1 MKAKKKGKGK
11 FIIKLIF
18 FINIAFAAFL
28 LLSCLAA
35 YLSPATFWPVAF
47 FGTAYPFIFL
57 ANFLFIIFWL
67 IVKRKYA
74 LLSSLIIIIG
84 INNVFKL
91 VQYSKVYDASEMQD
105 ATKVI
110 SFNIRNFD
118 IYNYGKNWENNF
130 TKKNQI
136 FKFLS
141 KEQPDI
147 LCFQEYVYD
156 TTNYFNT
163 TDTLKQFLK
172 AKNPHIYFTS
182 NNRKL
187 IYFGI
192 ATYTSFPIIDTGSV
206 VYNTVNGNICIFTD
220 ILIGS
225 DTVRVYNVHLES
237 IRFNSEDYAF
247 VENQLENSNKKKAT
261 QKEITVKEGSER
273 ILKRMKKAYV
283 LRAPQS
289 ETVEEHI
296 SKCPYPIILCG
307 DFNDT
312 PTSYAYHNI
321 SSKLTDAFIESG
333 NGTGQSYAGV
343 YPSFRIDYIMHSKDF
358 RSYNF
363 ETVYEEMSDHYPLKC
378 FLKFDKKN

>member
-1 MKAKKKGKGK
+1 MTAKKKGKGK
-11 FIIKLIF
+11 FLIKLIF
-18 FINIAFAAFL
+18 IINITFAVFL

-35 YLSPATFWPVAF
+35 YLSPAIFWPVAF
-47 FGTAYPFIFL
+47 FGIAYPFLFI

-67 IVKRKYA
+67 IVRRKFA
-74 LLSSLIIIIG
+74 LLSAIIILAG

-91 VQYSKVYDASEMQD
+91 VQYSKVYDAAEMQD
-105 ATKVI
+105 AIKVI
-110 SFNIRNFD
+110 SFNVRNFD
-118 IYNYGKNWENNF
+118 IYNYKKNWENNF

-156 TTNYFNT
+156 TTHYFKT

-172 AKNPHIYFTS
+172 AKNPHIYFTTNS
-182 NNRKL
+182 RNLNF
-187 IYFGI
+187 FGI
-192 ATYTSFPIIDTGSV
+192 ATYTSFPVIDTGSV
-206 VYNTVNGNICIFTD
+206 VYKTVTGNICIYTD
-220 ILIGS
+220 VLINT
-225 DTVRVYNVHLES
+225 DTVRIYNVHLES
-237 IRFNSEDYAF
+237 IRLQSEDYVLA
-247 VENQLENSNKKKAT
+247 ENQEENLKNIKDK
-261 QKEITVKEGSER
+261 QKEVTVKEGSER

-283 LRAPQS
+283 IRSPQS
-289 ETVEEHI
+289 ETVAEHI

-343 YPSFRIDYIMHSKDF
+343 YPSFRIDYIMHSKEF
-358 RSYNF
+358 LSYNF
-363 ETVYEEMSDHYPLKC
+363 ETVYEEMSDHYPVKC
-378 FLKFDKKN
+378 FLKFDKKK

>member
-1 MKAKKKGKGK
+1 MIAKKKSKGK
-11 FIIKLIF
+11 FIIKLMFI
-18 FINIAFAAFL
+18 INIVLAAFL
-28 LLSCLAA
+28 LLSYLAA
-35 YLSPATFWPVAF
+35 YISPATFWPIAF
-47 FGTAYPFIFL
+47 FGIAYPFILL
-57 ANFLFIIFWL
+57 ANLLFIILWL

-74 LLSSLIIIIG
+74 LLSSVIVIAG
-84 INNVFKL
+84 INNIFKL
-91 VQYSKVYDASEMQD
+91 VQYSKVIDASEMQD
-105 ATKVI
+105 AVKVI
-110 SFNIRNFD
+110 SFNARNFD

-130 TKKNQI
+130 TRKNQI
-136 FKFLS
+136 FKFLA
-141 KEQPDI
+141 KEQADI
-147 LCFQEYVYD
+147 VCFQEYVFD
-156 TTNYFNT
+156 TTGYFNT

-172 AKNPHIYFTS
+172 AKNPHIFFTS
-182 NNRKL
+182 NNKNL

-192 ATYTSFPIIDTGSV
+192 ATYTVFPIIDTGSV

-220 ILIGS
+220 MLIGL

-237 IRFNSEDYAF
+237 IRFDSEDYAF
-247 VENQLENSNKKKAT
+247 VENQLENSNKKKPS

-289 ETVEEHI
+289 ELVAEHI

-312 PTSYAYHNI
+312 PTSYSYHNI
-321 SSKLTDAFIESG
+321 SSTLTDAFIESG

-343 YPSFRIDYIMHSKDF
+343 YPSFRIDYIMHSKEF

-363 ETVYEEMSDHYPLKC
+363 ETVYEKMSDHYPVKC
-378 FLKFDKKN
+378 FLKFDKKD